1 MEITKTT
8 CLVNHPKA
16 AELFDQLQT
25 PLKELIETVSPN
37 ACLVADV
44 KTDED
49 RSWKLHFCICDDWCH
64 IHQCFNPDELGTGR
78 QTWEVLEQKLA
89 EFLQTPR
96 NVLFKI
102 RNGTFANDDL
112 TQLRLSLNQIPDIA
126 HKGLKIQNQFEFVS
140 CSAFVPAAALCI
152 SDFSL
157 QVDASVADQVQKAL
171 EDNGFEV
178 ENKTLL

>member
-1 MEITKTT
+1 MEITPTT
-8 CLVNHPKA
+8 CLVGHPKA
-16 AELFDQLQT
+16 AELFEQLQM
-25 PLKELIETVSPN
+25 PLKEIIEAVSPA
-37 ACLVADV
+37 ACLVVDV
-44 KTDED
+44 KIDED
-49 RSWKLHFCICDDWCH
+49 RSWKLHFCVCDDWCH
-64 IHQCFNPDELGTGR
+64 THHSFSPDELRTGR
-78 QTWEVLEQKLA
+78 QAWEVLEERLA
-89 EFLQTPR
+89 EFLQTSR

-112 TQLRLSLNQIPDIA
+112 TQLRLSLNQIPDIV